1 MEQTNR
7 LPVAVRHSMPRWC
20 ALACAAPVCI
30 VAASLA
36 GAVPAHACDG
46 KSYSVTIATG
56 ATADG
61 GGLVIRLDKAKFID
75 DRPDKYYISVKD
87 DGTVLGDHVLLIQ
100 NDTVNFK
107 TRCGTVSIGANRKSM
122 FSSGT
127 LALNWS
133 YF

>member
-1 MEQTNR
+1 MEQADR
-7 LPVAVRHSMPRWC
+7 LLAAARHLPARQFRARELAV
-20 ALACAAPVCI
+20 ACAAATI
-30 VAASLA
+30 LAVAA
-36 GAVPAHACDG
+36 PARACDG

-122 FSSGT
+122 FSNGT
-127 LALNWS
+127 LTLNWS